1 MNILIS
7 GGSGFIGKRLVKELS
22 KKNIIW
28 LISRKS
34 KTNLNEKTLN
44 YDDVLGFDKQDFIE
58 IPKIDVVIHL
68 ATHFVSKHTDDD
80 VSKIIES
87 NILL

>member
-1 MNILIS
+1 MNILIT

-22 KKNIIW
+22 KNNIIW

-44 YDDVLGFDKQDFIE
+44 YDDVLGFNKQDFIK
-58 IPKIDVVIHL
+58 IPKIDVKNYKEL
-68 ATHFVSKHTDDD
+68 FK
-80 VSKIIES
+80 K
-87 NILL
+87 